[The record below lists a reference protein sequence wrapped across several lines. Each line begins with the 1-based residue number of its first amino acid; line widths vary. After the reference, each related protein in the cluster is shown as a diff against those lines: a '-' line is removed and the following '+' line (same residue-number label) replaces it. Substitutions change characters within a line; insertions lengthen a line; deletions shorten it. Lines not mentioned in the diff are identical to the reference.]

1 MPEYN
6 VGSRSA
12 AITLSLDVYHR
23 DVMDLLKIQH
33 ENRDPRLTAFDIFPQ
48 LVVNDVFMR
57 RVEAN
62 LHWTLLDPK
71 EVLDKTGYD
80 LSELV
85 GDEFEK
91 AYLVCEATDRLR
103 LKTVVKA
110 RDIVKEMMRSW
121 VETGLP
127 YVAFKDTINAVNP
140 NKNTGYI
147 PGANLCV
154 HPDTK
159 ILTRDGNKTISS
171 LEDMNVQVWNGDS
184 WSTTTVMK
192 TGTNQEMLD
201 IGFSDYSN
209 VKCTPYHK
217 FYVMSNY
224 RSSKEVQ
231 AKDLVIGD
239 KLVKFELDSH
249 PVDHGDKTLTCAYT
263 QGFYSGDGSGTDTKC
278 SISLYG
284 AKIGLLK
291 YLDARSIGNIEKEV
305 TVGGKDRRKILLNTM
320 EPKEF
325 VPSSTY
331 TIQTRINWL
340 AGLIDA
346 DGHNQ
351 NDNLVVSSNKLS
363 FLLDIKLLLQE
374 LGCHSSISINYPEGI
389 RSMPN
394 NKGGNGE
401 YMCKAVYRL
410 IMGKQA
416 VNRLLDLGLDT
427 HRVVVNGT
435 LVSRDTRK
443 YITVTSVAKADNSDT
458 YCFNEP
464 INHKGVFN
472 GHLLG
477 NCVESYSNVKAG
489 HTSHVC
495 NLSSLNLSD
504 MSMEEA
510 GYYARICTRMLDNA
524 IELTDF
530 PTEASAIHND
540 MYRVI
545 GVGVMGLADWI
556 AKEGLTYSSVD
567 DVGDLMETISY
578 NTVVESIQLAT
589 ERGSFTLFPESEWAN
604 GNMIERYATMS
615 NVHNWIRLQDEI
627 DTYGIRN
634 SQLMAIAPNTST
646 SLIQGCSASVLPVY
660 KKMFFDTNSSGT
672 FPIVAKH
679 IKDRFWNYIEYKNM
693 DNIKMNSMISE
704 IQKWVDTGI
713 SYETVF
719 DMNKGITAKDM
730 FNFFMDA
737 WRKKI
742 KTIYYVRIIGVDG
755 SMKDKEECTSCA
767 G

>member
-62 LHWTLLDPK
+62 LNWTLLDPK

-147 PGANLCV
+147 PGANL
-154 HPDTK
+154 
-159 ILTRDGNKTISS
+159 
-171 LEDMNVQVWNGDS
+171 
-184 WSTTTVMK
+184 
-192 TGTNQEMLD
+192 
-201 IGFSDYSN
+201 
-209 VKCTPYHK
+209 
-217 FYVMSNY
+217 
-224 RSSKEVQ
+224 
-231 AKDLVIGD
+231 
-239 KLVKFELDSH
+239 
-249 PVDHGDKTLTCAYT
+249 
-263 QGFYSGDGSGTDTKC
+263 
-278 SISLYG
+278 
-284 AKIGLLK
+284 
-291 YLDARSIGNIEKEV
+291 
-305 TVGGKDRRKILLNTM
+305 
-320 EPKEF
+320 
-325 VPSSTY
+325 
-331 TIQTRINWL
+331 
-340 AGLIDA
+340 
-346 DGHNQ
+346 
-351 NDNLVVSSNKLS
+351 
-363 FLLDIKLLLQE
+363 
-374 LGCHSSISINYPEGI
+374 
-389 RSMPN
+389 
-394 NKGGNGE
+394 
-401 YMCKAVYRL
+401 
-410 IMGKQA
+410 
-416 VNRLLDLGLDT
+416 
-427 HRVVVNGT
+427 
-435 LVSRDTRK
+435 
-443 YITVTSVAKADNSDT
+443 
-458 YCFNEP
+458 
-464 INHKGVFN
+464 
-472 GHLLG
+472 
-477 NCVESYSNVKAG
+477 CVESYSNVKAG